1 MRMLVRILV
10 ALAALVSA
18 APAWAEDGT
27 AVPEGSHLT
36 LFALGLLG
44 VIIGRRA
51 SMKAQRRARKEE
63 RDTD

>member
-1 MRMLVRILV
+1 MPPRILV
-10 ALAALVSA
+10 ALVALLSA

-44 VIIGRRA
+44 VIVGRRA
-51 SMKAQRRARKEE
+51 SMNAQRRPRKKE
-63 RDTD
+63 RDAD

>member
-1 MRMLVRILV
+1 MVLRLLI
-10 ALAALVSA
+10 ALSTLLSA

-51 SMKAQRRARKEE
+51 SMKAQRRKSD
-63 RDTD
+63 RD